1 MTLTAI
7 SYERYYAIV
16 YPLKFIATKF
26 RAKIII
32 IGVWVISIVINLP
45 PPVVITMHHDNE
57 TDTH

>member
-16 YPLKFIATKF
+16 YPLKFLATKF

-32 IGVWVISIVINLP
+32 VIVWIFSILITIP
-45 PPVVITMHHDNE
+45 QPFVITMVEDNGLN
-57 TDTH
+57 

>member
-16 YPLKFIATKF
+16 YPLKFLATKF

-32 IGVWVISIVINLP
+32 VIVWILSILITIP
-45 PPVVITMHHDNE
+45 QPFVITMVEDNGLN
-57 TDTH
+57 